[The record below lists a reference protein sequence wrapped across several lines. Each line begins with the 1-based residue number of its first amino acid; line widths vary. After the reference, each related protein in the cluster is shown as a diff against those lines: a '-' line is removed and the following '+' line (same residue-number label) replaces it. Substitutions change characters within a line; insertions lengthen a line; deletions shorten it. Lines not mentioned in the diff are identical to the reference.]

1 MMPYIA
7 VALGIIIIALG
18 VWFIKIL
25 LDIRKITEPVIPYPT
40 EDNATK
46 AFLEDTIVDT
56 EAPIKG

>member
-40 EDNATK
+40 EDNA